1 MSDFQLS
8 AQHQRIVNNT
18 IDALDYLFRR
28 NGEPS
33 SGGEMPFNR
42 LDLGSIADNISAV
55 LAVLPSHADI
65 LTKYLFI
72 AQGLL
77 REIANYHAAKPDELR
92 RMAQALRPFYK
103 TRAAAGLSPAAQQT
117 LDFMVEGLRFL
128 AENDCEP
135 PSGGEQMY
143 NRISLLS
150 RTGSDAKRLRQ
161 EAPNLDVVITQVE
174 ALFIDLWHYRAIA
187 LKDVQDA
194 LEALEPY
201 YVPPAWTVAPAP
213 APAKPAARIV
223 SKAEALELLD
233 HIATTASVLRMQ
245 MGPANADIT
254 LERVKTL
261 EAFVNQ
267 Q

>member
-1 MSDFQLS
+1 MSELS
-8 AQHQRIVNNT
+8 APHQRIVNNV
-18 IDALDYLFRR
+18 IDTLDQLVFR
-28 NGEPS
+28 NGKPPMS
-33 SGGEMPFNR
+33 GEMPGNIAD
-42 LDLGSIADNISAV
+42 LDSIADNISAV
-55 LAVLPSHADI
+55 LAALPSNADL

-72 AQGLL
+72 AQGMFRSLV
-77 REIANYHAAKPDELR
+77 NYETVSPDELR
-92 RMAQALRPFYK
+92 RLAHGLRPFHAISS
-103 TRAAAGLSPAAQQT
+103 RRGLSQGAQQT

-161 EAPNLDVVITQVE
+161 EAPSLAVVITQVE
-174 ALFIDLWHYRAIA
+174 ALFIDLWHYRPIA
-187 LKDVQDA
+187 LKDVKDA
-194 LEALEPY
+194 LEALAPFRTP
-201 YVPPAWTVAPAP
+201 VIPIVATPAP
-213 APAKPAARIV
+213 APKPASRPV

-233 HIATTASVLRMQ
+233 HIAVTASTLRMQ

-254 LERVKTL
+254 LERIKTL

>member
-92 RMAQALRPFYK
+92 RMAQALRPYYK
-103 TRAAAGLSPAAQQT
+103 TRAAGGLSPAAQQT

-161 EAPNLDVVITQVE
+161 EAPNLAVVITQVE

-187 LKDVQDA
+187 MKDVKDA

-201 YVPPAWTVAPAP
+201 YVPPAWTVTPAP
-213 APAKPAARIV
+213 APAKAAARIV

-254 LERVKTL
+254 LERIKTL